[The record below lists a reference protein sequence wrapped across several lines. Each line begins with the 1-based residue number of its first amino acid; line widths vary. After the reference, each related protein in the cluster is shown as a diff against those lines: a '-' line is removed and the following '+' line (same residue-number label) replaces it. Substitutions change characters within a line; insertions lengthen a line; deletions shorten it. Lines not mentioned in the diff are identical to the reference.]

1 MAGFLPGHDSLERAI
16 ATTTE
21 AVLGRPPARVLDLGG
36 GPGRFAERLST
47 RWPAARITLLDLDPV
62 LLALARA
69 ALPHSVSVI
78 GADLTCPSWPSATG
92 AGYDLVTAV
101 MAVHY
106 LDAAPIRDL
115 YRRARDILAPG
126 GLLVIADVMP
136 DDGLPSAMNALIPPA
151 GSAPGSA
158 VGSAAG
164 AAAGAAAGSAA
175 GAAAGAA
182 DAWSRW
188 WAALRE
194 SPSLRPLLTER
205 AELFRDRPPAEF
217 TAGVAWHAV
226 AAREA
231 GFGECGL
238 IWREA
243 RHAALAALT

>member
-158 VGSAAG
+158 
-164 AAAGAAAGSAA
+164 
-175 GAAAGAA
+175 